1 MTFGIT
7 SNERK
12 KKMKKIFAFIPVLLI
27 CAGCAVC
34 TPAPQKAAPQKYT
47 GKYTG
52 KKLKTA
58 FYIDKGA
65 RGGGVT
71 NLGRLLSFS
80 PQIEMTMVNG
90 EDLRKGK
97 LKNFDLFVMPGGS
110 SQLEMESMGAEG
122 VKVLQEFIRKGG
134 AYVGI
139 CAGFHIMLNRPERA
153 QLVPYTYI
161 REAVGARG
169 DVQIDLSKEG
179 AKILGVKPGKRMV
192 RYSRGPIAKE
202 AKWAKGS
209 CKTYALYT
217 SSISPL
223 GKAGKSFFNTPAL
236 IAGTYGKGKVIA
248 SSFHPEYKVETY
260 ELFVGMVYYATG
272 VRITPRIPVPAYR
285 PLRTIYYAGAA
296 AKGHIQSIPEYV
308 ALERCTAL
316 QLSSSF
322 GKGQLDYTDLLILPN
337 SPANWRAGFLKGNW
351 IAVFKAF
358 MERGGK
364 IIAAGDTWNF
374 LPAHKNLTRLPADG
388 CLVKAAA
395 AAAAK

>member
-1 MTFGIT
+1 
-7 SNERK
+7 
-12 KKMKKIFAFIPVLLI
+12 MKKIFAFIPVLLI

-71 NLGRLLSFS
+71 NLGRLLAFS

-110 SQLEMESMGAEG
+110 SQLEMESMGPEG

-272 VRITPRIPVPAYR
+272 IKLTPQIPVPAYR

-395 AAAAK
+395 EVAAK